1 MANCEVAV
9 GMFGLHNVYGGDAR
23 GYIEAAR
30 LADAA
35 GIDQVVFTDHVVM
48 GEHTERYPYGAF
60 PLPPSEPWFEPL
72 TLLAAIAGGTTHIH
86 LATGVLIAPLRPAA
100 LLAKICAT
108 LDAIAPGRVELGVG
122 TGWQREE
129 YDAVGVDFAQCWT
142 LLDDGVRA
150 MQLLWREAPASFSS
164 KTVNFERVYSTPFP
178 ASRGIPIWYGV
189 KPTPRQAQRIAE
201 LGAGWIPTSTSCD
214 YVREGVAC
222 IREAFSA
229 AGRDPAS
236 LRVRAHV
243 PTHYDAGG
251 NGDLQRSIDDM
262 GAMLEAGATVLEFEH
277 HPYIR
282 EPAQLADFY
291 ARLVEARAAC

>member
-1 MANCEVAV
+1 MWCTTTPT
-9 GMFGLHNVYGGDAR
+9 
-23 GYIEAAR
+23 
-30 LADAA
+30 AA
-35 GIDQVVFTDHVVM
+35 GI
-48 GEHTERYPYGAF
+48 
-60 PLPPSEPWFEPL
+60 
-72 TLLAAIAGGTTHIH
+72 
-86 LATGVLIAPLRPAA
+86 
-100 LLAKICAT
+100 
-108 LDAIAPGRVELGVG
+108 
-122 TGWQREE
+122 
-129 YDAVGVDFAQCWT
+129 
-142 LLDDGVRA
+142 
-150 MQLLWREAPASFSS
+150 
-164 KTVNFERVYSTPFP
+164 
-178 ASRGIPIWYGV
+178 PI
-189 KPTPRQAQRIAE
+189 
-201 LGAGWIPTSTSCD
+201 STSCD